1 MDERRKITDEELED
15 AAKQILG
22 RPPAESA
29 IPDDYEPTEEE
40 LKQRYRLDPPP
51 SSDEDEPA

>member
-1 MDERRKITDEELED
+1 MDERRKITEEELED
-15 AAKQILG
+15 AVKQILG
-22 RPPAESA
+22 RPPAETA

-51 SSDEDEPA
+51 SSDEDK